1 MCVSDDVA
9 RERAYNPPWT
19 YDKVAPGMVVTAR
32 VKPGGV
38 ETDSM
43 TVRLECKS
51 SVLSAAESRR
61 WEDAMW

>member
-1 MCVSDDVA
+1 
-9 RERAYNPPWT
+9 
-19 YDKVAPGMVVTAR
+19 MVVTAR